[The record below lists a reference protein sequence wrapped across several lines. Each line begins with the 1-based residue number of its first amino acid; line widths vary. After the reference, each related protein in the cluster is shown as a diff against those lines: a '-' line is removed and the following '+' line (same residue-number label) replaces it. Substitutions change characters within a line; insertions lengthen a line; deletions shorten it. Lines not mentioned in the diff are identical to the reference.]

1 MECGME
7 GFDVIV
13 YPASKLS
20 NDLMEIQKWAYK
32 RKLSL
37 IHTNL
42 DNLTMLYSAEK
53 LKILF
58 TLISILITS

>member
-1 MECGME
+1 MLLS
-7 GFDVIV
+7 DHIDH
-13 YPASKLS
+13 PASKLS

-32 RKLSL
+32 RKLFL
-37 IHTNL
+37 ILTNL

-58 TLISILITS
+58 TQISILITS